1 MKRKQWN
8 KRNPY
13 IYFVLILSLVIT
25 SVISINMIVAISS
38 YGKLI
43 NYVGIVRGASQRVVK
58 LETNHLSENQ
68 LLDYVDDVLNELITG
83 EGHYGLRK
91 IPSKEYNDNLEK
103 LSKQWD
109 KVKGDIQSVRSG
121 DDGNDLLTDSEA
133 LFEIANTTVFS
144 IEKYAHEQSSL
155 LTTMIVITT
164 SIGVTIMA
172 LYIANLLSLKK
183 ENRILEDR
191 AGKDP
196 LTGAFN
202 LDKFKETAARLLDEN
217 PEKKFAVLFID
228 FQDFKYIND
237 IFGYSYGDML
247 LQKYAKLMK
256 ESLTDFEAFGRNAA
270 DQFIAIRHY
279 EEKETL
285 LKRQLQVEKEFI
297 DSILRSN
304 RHMITIA
311 TGFCCTEDVIEELDI
326 DAFLNRANF
335 AQKTIKNNPSV
346 HYAFYNDS
354 IRIKRIEELTIKDRM
369 QEALI
374 NNEFVVYMQP
384 KVDLESEKIAGAE
397 ALVRW
402 QTQDQGLLS
411 PGVFIPVL
419 EKNHFLNLLDEYVFE
434 QVCRWL
440 RGRLDQNL
448 PVVPVSV
455 NVSKTQF
462 YFPNFVQIYKDIRDK
477 FKIPNNLIEIEFT
490 ESYSFENSSFMAQI
504 VTDLHNNGFPCSLD
518 DFGLGFSSLGM
529 LKELPIDTLKLDASF
544 FKQSGQLNKEQTI
557 IKSIIAMNKELGIHT
572 VAEGVELEEQ
582 VAFLKSIHC
591 ELVQGFAFYRPMPID
606 AFEKLLN

>member
-121 DDGNDLLTDSEA
+121 DDDNDLLTDSEA

-419 EKNHFLNLLDEYVFE
+419 EKNHFLNLLDEYVFA
-434 QVCRWL
+434 QVCRWI

-557 IKSIIAMNKELGIHT
+557 IKSIISMNKELGIHT